1 MRESKEFN
9 REGDASVENVVKKS
23 GPLGILPILLV
34 ASLAVILVVALLM
47 WWR

>member
-9 REGDASVENVVKKS
+9 REGDGSVETVVKKS

-34 ASLAVILVVALLM
+34 ASLAAMLLIVMLM

>member
-9 REGDASVENVVKKS
+9 HEGDASVENVVKKS

-34 ASLAVILVVALLM
+34 ASLLIMLVMLFL